1 MKSDYFAGKD
11 CMVSF
16 NFSSFISISV
26 GPLLLTLVSSDTEG
40 DNKQRIGVRANFLR
54 GLDLNPF
61 GLFPMYP

>member
-1 MKSDYFAGKD
+1 
-11 CMVSF
+11 MVSF